1 MGLSPYGCVRM
12 LAELLLGHQT
22 PCMLP
27 KSFSGVGAGRLRWAL
42 WSTMGERMGPWRRL
56 GIRTPYAPY
65 GGGGSYIGRGTVT
78 CDQKLF

>member
-22 PCMLP
+22 LSCSPRASLA
-27 KSFSGVGAGRLRWAL
+27 FWATQVGFVVHH
-42 WSTMGERMGPWRRL
+42 MGERMGPWRRL
-56 GIRTPYAPY
+56 GIRIPCAPY
-65 GGGGSYIGRGTVT
+65 GGGGVLHRKGALT